1 MANEEQNFS
10 RAAIALLRGVVERSR
25 DEALWQ
31 VIIGREE
38 ALRDYLSKLGL
49 HLFIDRAEEYAY
61 LRQNEASGL
70 PRLMARTQLSYALSL
85 LLLLLRKKLGE
96 YDAHEGDS
104 RLILTTGEMTE
115 LLTPF
120 FPPVTDQVRF
130 SDMAARQVQ
139 RAEEL
144 GFLRRM
150 AGEEASYEVLP
161 LLRSFITAEW
171 LQDFDERLKTYAVYG
186 QQGAGQKL
194 ELTDDGIAK
203 TSEEGAEAP
212 REEGDDGLI

>member
-10 RAAIALLRGVVERSR
+10 RAAIGLVRGVGERRR
-25 DEALWQ
+25 DEAPWQ

-38 ALRDYLSKLGL
+38 ALCDYLGKLGL

-104 RLILTTGEMTE
+104 RLILTTGEMAET
-115 LLTPF
+115 LTASF
-120 FPPVTDQVRF
+120 HPVAAQVRF

-144 GFLRRM
+144 GFLRRLP
-150 AGEEASYEVLP
+150 GEEASYEVLP

-171 LQDFDERLKTYAVYG
+171 LQDFDERLKTYAAYG
-186 QQGAGQKL
+186 Q
-194 ELTDDGIAK
+194 
-203 TSEEGAEAP
+203 
-212 REEGDDGLI
+212 REEADDGLI

>member
-1 MANEEQNFS
+1 MNNEEQSFS
-10 RAAIALLRGVVERSR
+10 RAAIALLRGVVERGR
-25 DEALWQ
+25 DEAVWQ
-31 VIIGREE
+31 TIVGREE

-115 LLTPF
+115 LIAPF
-120 FPPVTDQVRF
+120 FPAVTDQVRF
-130 SDMAARQVQ
+130 ADMAARQMQ

-144 GFLRRM
+144 GFLRRLP
-150 AGEEASYEVLP
+150 GEDAAYEVLP

-171 LQDFDERLKTYAVYG
+171 LQDFDERLKSYAAYG
-186 QQGAGQKL
+186 Q
-194 ELTDDGIAK
+194 
-203 TSEEGAEAP
+203 
-212 REEGDDGLI
+212 REEADDGLI

>member
-1 MANEEQNFS
+1 MNNEEQNFS
-10 RAAIALLRGVVERSR
+10 RAAIALLRGVVERGR

-31 VIIGREE
+31 TIVGREE
-38 ALRDYLSKLGL
+38 ALCDYLGKLGL

-144 GFLRRM
+144 GFLRRLP
-150 AGEEASYEVLP
+150 GEEASYEVLP

-171 LQDFDERLKTYAVYG
+171 LQDFDERLKTYAAYG
-186 QQGAGQKL
+186 QRVQDYLDGMKL
-194 ELTDDGIAK
+194 EYVSGFEMPKLTDYLK
-203 TSEEGAEAP
+203 
-212 REEGDDGLI
+212 

>member
-1 MANEEQNFS
+1 
-10 RAAIALLRGVVERSR
+10 V
-25 DEALWQ
+25 
-31 VIIGREE
+31 
-38 ALRDYLSKLGL
+38 
-49 HLFIDRAEEYAY
+49 
-61 LRQNEASGL
+61 L

-115 LLTPF
+115 LLAPF
-120 FPPVTDQVRF
+120 FPPVTDQIRF

-144 GFLRRM
+144 GFLRRLP
-150 AGEEASYEVLP
+150 GEEASYEVLP

-171 LQDFDERLKTYAVYG
+171 LQDFDERLKTYAAYG
-186 QQGAGQKL
+186 Q
-194 ELTDDGIAK
+194 
-203 TSEEGAEAP
+203 
-212 REEGDDGLI
+212 REEADDGLI

>member
-1 MANEEQNFS
+1 MNNEEQNFS
-10 RAAIALLRGVVERSR
+10 RAAIALLRGVVERGR

-31 VIIGREE
+31 TIVGREE
-38 ALRDYLSKLGL
+38 ALCDYLGKLGL

-70 PRLMARTQLSYALSL
+70 PRLMARTQL

-144 GFLRRM
+144 GFLRRLP
-150 AGEEASYEVLP
+150 GEEASYEVLP

-171 LQDFDERLKTYAVYG
+171 LQDFDERLKTYAAYG
-186 QQGAGQKL
+186 VHSICRSSVSACSGSRSTTGARSMARSGRS
-194 ELTDDGIAK
+194 ISRA
-203 TSEEGAEAP
+203 
-212 REEGDDGLI
+212 RRRF

>member
-1 MANEEQNFS
+1 MTNEAQSCS
-10 RAAIALLRGVVERSR
+10 RAASARWRVAVERGR

-31 VIIGREE
+31 VIVGREE
-38 ALRDYLSKLGL
+38 ALRDYLGKLGL
-49 HLFIDRAEEYAY
+49 HLFIDRADEYAY
-61 LRQNEASGL
+61 LRQDEASGL

-115 LLTPF
+115 LLAPF
-120 FPPVTDQVRF
+120 FPAVTDQVRF
-130 SDMAARQVQ
+130 ADMAARQVQ

-150 AGEEASYEVLP
+150 TGEDASYEVLS

-171 LQDFDERLKTYAVYG
+171 LQDFDERLKTYAAYG
-186 QQGAGQKL
+186 TQ
-194 ELTDDGIAK
+194 
-203 TSEEGAEAP
+203 EET
-212 REEGDDGLI
+212 DDGLI

>member
-1 MANEEQNFS
+1 MNNEEQNFS
-10 RAAIALLRGVVERSR
+10 RAAIALLRGVVERGR

-31 VIIGREE
+31 TIVGREE
-38 ALRDYLSKLGL
+38 ALCDYLGKLGL

-130 SDMAARQVQ
+130 SDMAARQV
-139 RAEEL
+139 
-144 GFLRRM
+144 
-150 AGEEASYEVLP
+150 EASYEVLP

-171 LQDFDERLKTYAVYG
+171 LQDFDERLKTYAAYG
-186 QQGAGQKL
+186 Q
-194 ELTDDGIAK
+194 
-203 TSEEGAEAP
+203 
-212 REEGDDGLI
+212 REEADDGLI

>member
-1 MANEEQNFS
+1 MTNEEQSFS
-10 RAAIALLRGVVERSR
+10 RAAIALLRGVVERGR

-31 VIIGREE
+31 VIVGREE
-38 ALRDYLSKLGL
+38 ALRDYLGKLGL
-49 HLFIDRAEEYAY
+49 HLFIDRADEYAY
-61 LRQNEASGL
+61 LRQDESSGL

-115 LLTPF
+115 LLAPF
-120 FPPVTDQVRF
+120 FPAVTDQVRF
-130 SDMAARQVQ
+130 ADMAARQVQ

-150 AGEEASYEVLP
+150 TGEDASYEVLS

-171 LQDFDERLKTYAVYG
+171 LQDFDERLKTYAAYG
-186 QQGAGQKL
+186 TQ
-194 ELTDDGIAK
+194 
-203 TSEEGAEAP
+203 EET
-212 REEGDDGLI
+212 DDGLI